1 MSPPPP
7 EAPLLDVADL
17 CVRFGAVVAVRDV
30 SLTVAAGEAVGIVG
44 ESGCG
49 KSAALLALMGLHPRG
64 QAVVTARH
72 LRLGGTDILGVSE
85 RRLRDL
91 RGRRVA
97 MIFQDP
103 LTALNPLLTV
113 GTQIAEVLARHR
125 GLKRTAARAE
135 AASLLARVEIRDAA
149 ARLGQ
154 YPHQFSGG
162 MRQRVMIAM
171 ALAGEPRL
179 LLADEPTTA
188 LDVTVQAELVRLI
201 RRLRVARDMG
211 LVWVTHDLALMAGIV
226 DRVVVMYAG
235 QVVETAPVEAL
246 YERPRHPYTQA
257 LLHSLPRLDQPPG
270 TRGRPLGGQ
279 PPDPA
284 TPSHGCR
291 FAPRCP
297 RRFARCDIA
306 PPLLPDGDSHA
317 ACWLLD
323 GGAPR
328 QDPVRGAA

>member
-1 MSPPPP
+1 MSETPSF
-7 EAPLLDVADL
+7 PLLDVAGL
-17 CVRFGAVVAVRDV
+17 GVRFGAVVAVRDV

-49 KSAALLALMGLHPRG
+49 KSAALLALMGLHPRRG
-64 QAVVTARH
+64 TLVTARH
-72 LRLGGTDILGVSE
+72 LRLGGTDVLGLSD

-113 GTQIAEVLARHR
+113 GTQITEVLARHR
-125 GLKRTAARAE
+125 GLRPAAARAE

-149 ARLGQ
+149 ARLAQ

-171 ALAGEPRL
+171 ALAGDPQL

-201 RRLRVARDMG
+201 RRLRTERDMA

-235 QVVETAPVEAL
+235 QVVETAPVQAL
-246 YERPRHPYTQA
+246 YARPRHPYTQA
-257 LLHSLPRLDQPPG
+257 LLDSLPRLDQPLG
-270 TRGRPLGGQ
+270 ARGRPLAGQ

-284 TPSHGCR
+284 TPAPGCP

-297 RRFARCDIA
+297 RRFARCDVA
-306 PPLLPDGDSHA
+306 PPLLPDGDSRA

-323 GGAPR
+323 AGAPV
-328 QDPVRGAA
+328 QGTA